1 MTGHS
6 RSVATKVKKAGMT
19 KTTTT
24 TEPEHYIYTNKGKQ
38 KVSDETFKKLR
49 ETRGVKNR

>member
-1 MTGHS
+1 MTGHG
-6 RSVATKVKKAGMT
+6 RSIATKVKKAGMT